1 MVQDLPPARR
11 DESAEGPPFF
21 SSWNRLY
28 VAILAWEL
36 MVILLIAALSIWRY

>member
-1 MVQDLPPARR
+1 MVQDLPPVRR

-28 VAILAWEL
+28 LAILVWEL
-36 MVILLIAALSIWRY
+36 IVILLIAALSRWQY